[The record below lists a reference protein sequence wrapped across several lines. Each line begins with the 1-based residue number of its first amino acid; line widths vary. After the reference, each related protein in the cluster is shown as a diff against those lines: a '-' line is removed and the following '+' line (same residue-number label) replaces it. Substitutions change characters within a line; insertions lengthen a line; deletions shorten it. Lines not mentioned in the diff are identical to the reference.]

1 MERHGF
7 IHDMLDVKLLILFV
21 AKHCAYPID
30 GQTIYELCFQ
40 DETLS
45 YFDVKTALPQ
55 MVESGHLRIDAE
67 ELYTITEK
75 GRDHESVMED
85 LIAVPVRE
93 RAKAAVDEYNRERR
107 RDEMIHIEITPQPD
121 GEFNVAMQL
130 DYERG
135 RLMRLELGAPT
146 EKQARAL
153 RDAFHDNAEVVYQ
166 NVLTELLGL
175 AGKNQSGEKKQ
186 DGKN

>member
-1 MERHGF
+1 MERRGF

-21 AKHCAYPID
+21 TKHCAYPID
-30 GQTIYELCFQ
+30 GQTIYELCYQ

-55 MVESGHLRIDAE
+55 MVESGHLSIDAE
-67 ELYTITEK
+67 KLYTITDK

-85 LIAVPVRE
+85 LIAVPVLE
-93 RAKAAVDEYNRERR
+93 RARTAVDAYNRERR

-121 GEFNVAMQL
+121 GEYSVSMQL

-135 RLMRLELGAPT
+135 RLIRLELGAPT

-153 RDAFHDNAEVVYQ
+153 RDAFHSNAEVIYQ
-166 NVLTELLGL
+166 NVLSQLLGF
-175 AGKNQSGEKKQ
+175 ADKNQSSGKNQ

>member
-21 AKHCAYPID
+21 TKHCAYSID
-30 GQTIYELCFQ
+30 GQTIYELCYQ

-45 YFDVKTALPQ
+45 YFDVKTALPE
-55 MVESGHLRIDAE
+55 MVESGHLCIDE
-67 ELYTITEK
+67 QKLYTITEK

-93 RAKAAVDEYNRERR
+93 RAKAAVDAYNRERR

-121 GEFNVAMQL
+121 GEFNVSMQL
-130 DYERG
+130 DYEYG
-135 RLMRLELGAPT
+135 RLMHLELGAPT

-153 RDAFHDNAEVVYQ
+153 RDAFHDNAEGIYQ
-166 NVLTELLGL
+166 SVLTQMLGL
-175 AGKNQSGEKKQ
+175 ADKKQSGEKKQ